1 MPSLRNRLTDAK
13 TRTIKKNGWYPDG
26 AGLYIQVT
34 SPTAKSWVY
43 RYTKKGTEHRLGLG
57 PYPTIELKAARG
69 IADECRRLRAEGEDP
84 KAHLKGRRFEGEAY
98 ARERSFEEC
107 AEAYMVTQRP
117 SWSNAKHAQ
126 QWTNTLT
133 SYAYPYIG
141 KLNIDSITT
150 NDVVACLEPIWA
162 IKTETASRVRQRIES
177 IFDWARAKGYRNS
190 ENPAVWK
197 GLIQSILPAPKRLT
211 ARKHHPYMEQD
222 QLPAFYSWLA
232 SKNTVSAQSLR
243 FVILTAARHGEG
255 RGTLYSE
262 VDEKNRLWTLPP
274 ERMKTGKWHKV
285 PLSSEAMRV
294 IDDTKTYMTGDFAFS
309 STGVKG
315 ISETA
320 LRNLLG
326 KYIAESK
333 TKHCVVHGF
342 RSSFRVWAASESDL
356 GYAIKEMALSHNTGN
371 SVASAYLNNDFIED
385 RRVLMEDWA
394 RFLVSGENS

>member
-1 MPSLRNRLTDAK
+1 M
-13 TRTIKKNGWYPDG
+13 
-26 AGLYIQVT
+26 
-34 SPTAKSWVY
+34 
-43 RYTKKGTEHRLGLG
+43 
-57 PYPTIELKAARG
+57 
-69 IADECRRLRAEGEDP
+69 
-84 KAHLKGRRFEGEAY
+84 
-98 ARERSFEEC
+98 
-107 AEAYMVTQRP
+107 
-117 SWSNAKHAQ
+117 
-126 QWTNTLT
+126 
-133 SYAYPYIG
+133 
-141 KLNIDSITT
+141 
-150 NDVVACLEPIWA
+150 
-162 IKTETASRVRQRIES
+162 
-177 IFDWARAKGYRNS
+177 
-190 ENPAVWK
+190 
-197 GLIQSILPAPKRLT
+197 
-211 ARKHHPYMEQD
+211 
-222 QLPAFYSWLA
+222 
-232 SKNTVSAQSLR
+232 
-243 FVILTAARHGEG
+243 LTAARHGEG

-294 IDDTKTYMTGDFAFS
+294 IEDTKTYMTGDFAFS

-342 RSSFRVWAASESDL
+342 RSSFRVWAESESDL

-385 RRVLMEDWA
+385 RRVLMEEWG